1 MFQQI
6 AVLISLLFKLSVLVP
21 YNFRPALCSNCSVF
35 YEVTKA
41 HVDTREQ
48 TDKGSKRTA
57 VLQGE
62 AFVSANVVLVKEGEG
77 QVIAIVG

>member
-1 MFQQI
+1 M
-6 AVLISLLFKLSVLVP
+6 
-21 YNFRPALCSNCSVF
+21 F